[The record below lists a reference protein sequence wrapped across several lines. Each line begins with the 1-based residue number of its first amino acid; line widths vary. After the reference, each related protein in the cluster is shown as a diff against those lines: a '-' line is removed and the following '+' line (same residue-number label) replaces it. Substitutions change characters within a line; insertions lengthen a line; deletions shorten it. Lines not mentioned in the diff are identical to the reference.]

1 MLALTARARLRV
13 PPRPLRVGVRGPAR
27 PGAWPGPRL
36 PAAQNLVNICYQSS

>member
-1 MLALTARARLRV
+1 MSPLTVRVGLRV

-36 PAAQNLVNICYQSS
+36 PAAQNLNIC